1 MSDRPQ
7 GGGGSRSGGGSFG
20 ARDPGGPGIFEVGT
34 LISYTYRV
42 DALLAR
48 GGMGEVYRTTH
59 TEIGT
64 EHAIKIVRPDL
75 ANDEKIMELF
85 RREASVLRTVREDA
99 IVGYDGVLRDEE
111 GRVYLVME
119 FVDGPSLSSYLQDRI
134 LTPQEVRDLR
144 DRLARG
150 LAAAHDKGV
159 IHRDM
164 SPDNIILGQ
173 GELAQAKIIDFGI
186 AKLADSSATTIIGDD
201 FAGRYAYASPEQIG
215 LYGGQVDARSDIY
228 SLGLVLA
235 TAGTGRALNMGE
247 ISESLVSVIEARKR
261 VPDFSSVPE
270 VLRTELGAMLQPD
283 PADRPQTMREVI
295 GLDARLEAQA
305 AAAEEPAQAAQR
317 QDPAGPLAAEVAA
330 RATPSTGERGRAWLW
345 PALAVGLA
353 AAGAA
358 GYLLWPGGQPAVEPQ
373 AEAPQVP
380 VPQAPEPQGE
390 ATQAEAP
397 RAADPVVP
405 PAPAPAETAATPPLP
420 EADASADLPMDAEAD
435 SGPEVEAES
444 PSESEIAAET
454 VAPVAA
460 EQPQGPQDLEEPD
473 EEVAPE
479 VAAASPQPA
488 DEGPQAAP
496 ADADVPEEPVAPE
509 QIPETV
515 AEPEPPAEASASP
528 PETVAAEAVEET
540 ATADPVPE
548 VVADEP
554 GAPEAAGSS
563 DTLATAR
570 GEDEPASQSEA
581 AEPLPAE
588 DQAGAGAEETAELEA
603 APEESEQVAALPEPS
618 AVDLREAALKAA
630 EAQLTREEK
639 REIQRDLRALGH
651 YRGGIDGQFGPGTRA
666 GIETFQRVAG
676 LEVTGYLSDGQRSE
690 LAQSAAGPRAEL
702 EARLAEER
710 QAAAAKE
717 AAEKAAAEKAAAEQ
731 TAAEAAA
738 ARAQAVAGQRDAA
751 APQPPP
757 APLGQ
762 QQAALPGES
771 ELDRLRRIAEAGDPV
786 AQASLGLRYYRGQG
800 VRRDLEEA
808 FRWTE
813 LAAQQGE
820 ARAQSNLGFYYMNGE
835 GVGRDPAQAARWW
848 QAAASQG
855 LPQAQ
860 YNLGLLYE
868 TGRGVAADPREAAKW
883 YRLAVA
889 QGDRQAKTRL
899 DGLVRRGLVE
909 AEE

>member
-1 MSDRPQ
+1 MTDKPQ
-7 GGGGSRSGGGSFG
+7 GGGSFG
-20 ARDPGGPGIFEVGT
+20 GRDPGGPGTFEVGT

-119 FVDGPSLSSYLQDRI
+119 FVDGPSLSRYLQDRI

-164 SPDNIILGQ
+164 SPDNVILGR

-235 TAGTGRALNMGE
+235 TAGSGRALNMGE

-261 VPDFSSVPE
+261 VPDFNSVPE
-270 VLRTELGAMLQPD
+270 VLRTELEAMLQPD
-283 PADRPQTMREVI
+283 PADRPQTMREVT
-295 GLDARLEAQA
+295 GLEIRLEAEAA
-305 AAAEEPAQAAQR
+305 AAAEAAQAAQR
-317 QDPAGPLAAEVAA
+317 QDPAGPLAAEAAA
-330 RATPSTGERGRAWLW
+330 RATPSTGESGRARLW
-345 PALAVGLA
+345 PALALGLV

-358 GYLLWPGGQPAVEPQ
+358 GYLLWPGGQPAVEQ
-373 AEAPQVP
+373 HAEAPQVP
-380 VPQAPEPQGE
+380 EPQTPEPQAPEPETE
-390 ATQAEAP
+390 AAQAEAP
-397 RAADPVVP
+397 RVADPVTP
-405 PAPAPAETAATPPLP
+405 PTPAFAETGAEAADAPQDPIAP
-420 EADASADLPMDAEAD
+420 EAVL
-435 SGPEVEAES
+435 
-444 PSESEIAAET
+444 ET
-454 VAPVAA
+454 V
-460 EQPQGPQDLEEPD
+460 GDS
-473 EEVAPE
+473 EV
-479 VAAASPQPA
+479 
-488 DEGPQAAP
+488 
-496 ADADVPEEPVAPE
+496 
-509 QIPETV
+509 
-515 AEPEPPAEASASP
+515 PEPPPVSTTA
-528 PETVAAEAVEET
+528 EET
-540 ATADPVPE
+540 ATADPAPE
-548 VVADEP
+548 GGADEP
-554 GAPEAAGSS
+554 DVLESTSPP
-563 DTLATAR
+563 DTLAAAR
-570 GEDEPASQSEA
+570 GGGDLVSPGEVP
-581 AEPLPAE
+581 EPLPAE
-588 DQAGAGAEETAELEA
+588 DQAVSDDEAPVAAEA
-603 APEESEQVAALPEPS
+603 AGEESEQVAALPEPS
-618 AVDLREAALKAA
+618 ALELREAALKAA

-651 YRGGIDGQFGPGTRA
+651 YGGGIDGQFGPGTRA

-676 LEVTGYLSDGQRSE
+676 LEVTGYLSDEQRSE

-702 EARLAEER
+702 EARLVEERLAEER
-710 QAAAAKE
+710 RVAAEKAE
-717 AAEKAAAEKAAAEQ
+717 AEKAAAE
-731 TAAEAAA
+731 AA
-738 ARAQAVAGQRDAA
+738 ARAQAIAGQREAA
-751 APQPPP
+751 APQPLP
-757 APLGQ
+757 APQVQ

-800 VRRDLEEA
+800 VRRDLDEA

-835 GVGRDPAQAARWW
+835 GVRRDPSQAARWW
-848 QAAASQG
+848 RAAASQG

-868 TGRGVAADPREAAKW
+868 TGQGVAKDPQEAAKW

-899 DGLVRRGLVE
+899 DALVRRGLVE
-909 AEE
+909 ADE